1 MRASQS
7 PVLHAIHT
15 DVAARESAFFNEVVA
30 RSGDFNPFAPRG
42 WGTLARRFRKMAR
55 PDGAI
60 SVLDVG
66 CGTGH
71 SRQIYIRHC
80 KRYVGLDLAERAIA
94 LARQSFPGSEWQV
107 GNACALP
114 FPDASFDC
122 VTFSSVLHHIPDYS
136 RALVEAHRVVRP
148 GGTVFAFDPNVY
160 HPAMALF
167 RHPKSPFYIAK
178 GVSAD
183 ERPLRPTALRRA
195 FQQAGLTA
203 IRQRC
208 QANIPYR
215 RVAPRAINAC
225 LGIYNGLDWIL
236 EKSGLGRLFGTFVVT
251 CGNKSQDSIT
261 FPRYLAKAS

>member
-1 MRASQS
+1 
-7 PVLHAIHT
+7 
-15 DVAARESAFFNEVVA
+15 
-30 RSGDFNPFAPRG
+30 
-42 WGTLARRFRKMAR
+42 MAR
-55 PDGAI
+55 PREAI
-60 SVLDVG
+60 AVLDVG

-94 LARQSFPGSEWQV
+94 LARQAFPASEWRV
-107 GNACALP
+107 GDACALP
-114 FPDASFDC
+114 FPSDTFDC
-122 VTFSSVLHHIPDYS
+122 VTFSSVLHHISDYT

-178 GVSAD
+178 GVSPD
-183 ERPLRPTALRRA
+183 ERPLRPSALRGA
-195 FQQAGLTA
+195 FLKAGFTA

-225 LGIYNGLDWIL
+225 LGIYNGLDWLL
-236 EKSGLGRLFGTFVVT
+236 EKSGLGRVFGTFVVT
-251 CGNKSQDSIT
+251 CGNKSQSVVS
-261 FPRYLAKAS
+261 FPPYAAKAS